1 MSLLQQDK
9 NTPLFSL
16 NGSWFEAKC
25 VKCYDADSV
34 HVVFEWNQQF
44 MRFKCRL
51 YGIDSA
57 ELRSKHHEEKQVA
70 RKARDYLKSL
80 ILNKIVLIQ
89 CHDFDKYGRL
99 LLSAYTNTI
108 QDLSQKPFGGSK
120 TTTMS
125 SPSFSQS
132 VNQHLIDTGYAVQD
146 TRPAIRFGHA
156 VPSPKTCAPQPRS
169 VA

>member
-34 HVVFEWNQQF
+34 HVVFKWNQQF

-57 ELRSKHHEEKQVA
+57 ELRSPYDVEKQVA
-70 RKARDYLKSL
+70 RNARDYLKSL

-99 LLSAYTNTI
+99 LVSIYTNTI
-108 QDLSQKPFGGSK
+108 QNPSPKTFGGSK
-120 TTTMS
+120 TKTMPP
-125 SPSFSQS
+125 PSFSKS
-132 VNQHLIDTGYAVQD
+132 VNQQLIDTGYAYAYRGGKKKQ
-146 TRPAIRFGHA
+146 FGEWY
-156 VPSPKTCAPQPRS
+156 VDLNN
-169 VA
+169 VI